1 MMRMINLASEL
12 EQVKSAAI
20 AGHIHP
26 DGDCIGSCMGL
37 YLYIRK
43 YFPQVE
49 TVDVYLEEFRNSFSF
64 IKEIDQVKHSCGED
78 RSYDRIFC
86 LDAGDAERLGDA
98 VKYLKTAK
106 KSICIDHH
114 ISNTGYADVNMIV
127 PDASSTSELVYGLLE
142 PEKIT
147 KEIAE
152 PLYMGIAHDTGI
164 FQYSCTSPETMRIAG
179 KLMET
184 GINFSEIVD
193 ETFFKRSYLQN
204 QILGRALLESI
215 LVLDKKCII
224 SGVRK
229 KDMEFYHVTPMD
241 LEGIVSQLKT
251 TEGVEAAIFLYETKN
266 QEYRVSMRSNGNVD
280 VQKVASYFGGGGHTR
295 AAGCTMQGSFHDVV
309 NNLTLHIEKQ
319 MS

>member
-1 MMRMINLASEL
+1 MINLASEL